1 MPVKQYQI
9 KELRDFK
16 TFIETKN
23 RFHLDD
29 LITLY
34 KDRKIPTYA
43 TAFKI
48 AKGLAG
54 NTGAPKAAIKLM
66 EKYYSAPATKDRNKK
81 VAEAN
86 LLKTFFIKGKV
97 HATVKYKKTTNKGTV
112 EYPKTFKEEYPDA
125 KEVRATSLAAA
136 QAMFRTQ
143 AAADF
148 DLEQGYWKTVHVD
161 DVEITSTTPITA
173 HKD

>member
-1 MPVKQYQI
+1 MPVKRYQI

-29 LITLY
+29 LIILY
-34 KDRKIPTYA
+34 KDRKKANYA

-66 EKYYSAPATKDRNKK
+66 EKYYSAPVAKDRNKK

-86 LLKTFFIKGKV
+86 QLNPFFFKGKV
-97 HATVKYKKTTNKGTV
+97 HACHGQV
-112 EYPKTFKEEYPDA
+112 
-125 KEVRATSLAAA
+125 
-136 QAMFRTQ
+136 
-143 AAADF
+143 
-148 DLEQGYWKTVHVD
+148 
-161 DVEITSTTPITA
+161 
-173 HKD
+173 

>member
-1 MPVKQYQI
+1 MPVKRNQI

-34 KDRKIPTYA
+34 KERKIANYA

-54 NTGAPKAAIKLM
+54 NTGAPKAAIKMM

-86 LLKTFFIKGKV
+86 QLNMFFHTGEGPRHGQV
-97 HATVKYKKTTNKGTV
+97 
-112 EYPKTFKEEYPDA
+112 
-125 KEVRATSLAAA
+125 
-136 QAMFRTQ
+136 
-143 AAADF
+143 
-148 DLEQGYWKTVHVD
+148 
-161 DVEITSTTPITA
+161 
-173 HKD
+173 

>member
-9 KELRDFK
+9 KELCDLK

-34 KDRKIPTYA
+34 KDRKIANYA
-43 TAFKI
+43 TALKI

-66 EKYYSAPATKDRNKK
+66 DKCYSAPAAKDRNKK

-86 LLKTFFIKGKV
+86 QLNTFFYKG
-97 HATVKYKKTTNKGTV
+97 
-112 EYPKTFKEEYPDA
+112 
-125 KEVRATSLAAA
+125 
-136 QAMFRTQ
+136 
-143 AAADF
+143 
-148 DLEQGYWKTVHVD
+148 QGPCHGQV
-161 DVEITSTTPITA
+161 
-173 HKD
+173 

>member
-54 NTGAPKAAIKLM
+54 NTGAPKAAIKMM

-86 LLKTFFIKGKV
+86 QLKTFFHKG
-97 HATVKYKKTTNKGTV
+97 
-112 EYPKTFKEEYPDA
+112 
-125 KEVRATSLAAA
+125 
-136 QAMFRTQ
+136 
-143 AAADF
+143 
-148 DLEQGYWKTVHVD
+148 QGPRHCQV
-161 DVEITSTTPITA
+161 
-173 HKD
+173 